1 MGTIEVLSDPALLCP
16 DGQLQ
21 AVKIDVSGVDSK
33 SALLNAIGAAMKL
46 PDYYGSN
53 WDALEECLR
62 DLEQDERGWLVIFEN
77 ADRLLSLPKQELTTL
92 LAILADTSAFWK
104 NEGRLFRTVFVGS
117 SALAAAVGEAGQNRP
132 A

>member
-92 LAILADTSAFWK
+92 
-104 NEGRLFRTVFVGS
+104 
-117 SALAAAVGEAGQNRP
+117 
-132 A
+132 